1 MSIVSHAHRG
11 SSVAAMGSPPLTT
24 RLRALA
30 AEVSKFG
37 TVGVMAFAIDMGLF
51 NLLRFLWQDSPLAD
65 KPLTSRAI
73 SSVAATTFAYFGNRL
88 WTWRH
93 AASTSVGREY
103 AAFFLINGAA
113 LLLGFLCLGFSNYV
127 LGLHSPLAD
136 NTANVISIVAGTGLR
151 FWAYRRYV
159 FTSESRTHP

>member
-1 MSIVSHAHRG
+1 
-11 SSVAAMGSPPLTT
+11 MGPRSLTARMRT
-24 RLRALA
+24 LA
-30 AEVSKFG
+30 AELSKFG
-37 TVGVMAFAIDMGLF
+37 TVGIAAFAIDMGLF

-73 SSVAATTFAYFGNRL
+73 SAVVATTFAYFGNRL

-93 AASTSVGREY
+93 AASASIGREY
-103 AAFFLINGAA
+103 TAFFLINGAA
-113 LLLGFLCLGFSNYV
+113 LVLGFACLGFSNYV

-136 NTANVISIVAGTGLR
+136 NTANVISIVGGTGLR

-159 FTSESRTHP
+159 FTGATRAPVRGHRTEGA